1 MITRNEMRFLVLHEG
16 SRFSLKRILH
26 TLILSGKIGD
36 VKIGDVKIV
45 AMRIVSMQ
53 VGGCS
58 SLSKTSAAHA
68 AEPLR
73 GRVLPAACV
82 TANERRMNL
91 DRRHADRLDAGRWLL
106 LPLQDECRTC
116 RRTSERKSSSGRMR
130 DSERASDEPP
140 TQGEQAS
147 PPVLILAPRP
157 KMG

>member
-26 TLILSGKIGD
+26 TLILSVKIGD

-73 GRVLPAACV
+73 GRVLPAAI
-82 TANERRMNL
+82 R
-91 DRRHADRLDAGRWLL
+91 AGNQG
-106 LPLQDECRTC
+106 PKNPP
-116 RRTSERKSSSGRMR
+116 RKGSRG
-130 DSERASDEPP
+130 
-140 TQGEQAS
+140 S
-147 PPVLILAPRP
+147 PPVLTLVPRP
-157 KMG
+157 RWGD

>member
-26 TLILSGKIGD
+26 TLILSVKIGD
-36 VKIGDVKIV
+36 VKIG

-53 VGGCS
+53 VGGCA

-91 DRRHADRLDAGRWLL
+91 RRKGSRRAHRFCSLLRDRRW
-106 LPLQDECRTC
+106 
-116 RRTSERKSSSGRMR
+116 
-130 DSERASDEPP
+130 
-140 TQGEQAS
+140 
-147 PPVLILAPRP
+147 
-157 KMG
+157 

>member
-26 TLILSGKIGD
+26 TLILSVKIGDVKIGD

-91 DRRHADRLDAGRWLL
+91 RRKGS
-106 LPLQDECRTC
+106 
-116 RRTSERKSSSGRMR
+116 RRAHRF
-130 DSERASDEPP
+130 
-140 TQGEQAS
+140 
-147 PPVLILAPRP
+147 
-157 KMG
+157 